1 MSAAAG
7 PGQGTASRIP
17 SWLSPVWLVL
27 GAIVSV
33 QFGAAFAKSLFA
45 LAAPTAIAW
54 LRMAVAALIFWAV
67 ARPRLRGR
75 TWAEWRVVLGYG
87 IALATMNWSIYQSF
101 ARIPIGLAVTI
112 EFLGPLVVALVGSR
126 RPRDLIWALLA
137 AVGVALLGVFP
148 ASADWVG
155 IGFALLAGAAWAAY
169 IVLSGPTGAA
179 WEGVTGVSAG
189 TLVGALVFLVPGV
202 LTGGADMWQPRVLA
216 LAALVGV
223 LSSVIPYGLE
233 MVARRSIPSGV
244 FGILMSI
251 EPAAAALAALLVLGE
266 QLSWIEWVAMACVI
280 VASVGSTRTL
290 SKAPALNE

>member
-7 PGQGTASRIP
+7 PGRGTASRLP
-17 SWLSPVWLVL
+17 SWLNPVWLVL
-27 GAIVSV
+27 GSIVSV

-45 LAAPTAIAW
+45 VAAPTAIAW

-266 QLSWIEWVAMACVI
+266 QLSWVEWIAMACVI

>member
-1 MSAAAG
+1 M
-7 PGQGTASRIP
+7 TRLP

-33 QFGAAFAKSLFA
+33 QFGAAFAKSLFG
-45 LAAPTAIAW
+45 LADPTAIAW

-75 TWAEWRVVLGYG
+75 TWPEWRVVLGYG

-126 RPRDLIWALLA
+126 RARDLVWALLA
-137 AVGVALLGVFP
+137 AIGVALLGVFP
-148 ASADWVG
+148 TSADWLGV
-155 IGFALLAGAAWAAY
+155 GFALLAGAAWAAY

-179 WEGVTGVSAG
+179 WEGVTGVSVG
-189 TLVGALVFLVPGV
+189 TLVGVVVFAVPGA
-202 LTGGADMWQPRVLA
+202 LAGGAAMWQPRVLG

-244 FGILMSI
+244 FGILMSV

-266 QLSWIEWVAMACVI
+266 QLSWIEWIAMACVI

-290 SKAPALNE
+290 SRAPVVNE